1 MYGVARNDAPADLTP
16 VPLDEID
23 LTDPDAYVERVPHEQ
38 FATLRREAPVFW
50 HEDVEGGF
58 WCVTRHADI
67 VRVNR
72 DWETFSSY
80 RGAVFLWT
88 PPDLEMSRLM
98 MLNMDPPEHAK
109 LRKLVNR
116 GFTPKRIRE
125 LQEVLARRATKIV
138 DEVIEAGGC
147 DMVEAVAA
155 ELPLQA
161 IAEFLGVPQEDR
173 HLVFQW
179 SNAMIGSD
187 DPEYATEK
195 DDEGR
200 TAETMAASASL
211 YAYAQGLAEDRRAN
225 PRDDIVTDLVN
236 AEVDGDRL
244 SDMDFNLFF
253 LLLAVAGNETTR
265 NAISHSVLALA
276 ENPDQR
282 AWLREDPDRWD
293 MALEEFLRWSTP
305 VMHFRRTATR
315 DTELGGQAI
324 AEGDRV
330 VIWHISGNRDETVF
344 DDPYAFDLGRT
355 PNDHLAGGASS
366 GNHVAFGGGG
376 PHFCLGANLARAA
389 MRVML
394 QEIVGR
400 LGDFEVDGP
409 VQRLRSNFINGIKH
423 LPVAWSAP

>member
-1 MYGVARNDAPADLTP
+1 MYGVARTDVPTDLPTP
-16 VPLDEID
+16 SLDEID
-23 LTDPDAYVERVPHEQ
+23 LTDPDAYVDRVPHEQ

-67 VRVNR
+67 VTVNR
-72 DWETFSSY
+72 DWETYSSY
-80 RGAVFLWT
+80 KGAVFLWT
-88 PPDLEMSRLM
+88 PDDLEMSRLM

-116 GFTPKRIRE
+116 GFTPRRIRE
-125 LQEVLARRATKIV
+125 LQEVLARRATTIV
-138 DEVIEAGGC
+138 DDVIDQGRC

-173 HLVFQW
+173 HLVFKW
-179 SNAMIGSD
+179 SNTMIGSD
-187 DPEYATEK
+187 DPEYASEK
-195 DDEGR
+195 DASGQ
-200 TAETMAASASL
+200 TAETMAASAEL
-211 YAYAQGLAEDRRAN
+211 YAYAQALAEDRRAN
-225 PRDDIVTDLVN
+225 PRDDIVSDLVH
-236 AEVDGDRL
+236 AEVDGDSL
-244 SDMDFNLFF
+244 SDTDFNLFF

-282 AWLREDPDRWD
+282 AWLREDPERWD
-293 MALEEFLRWSTP
+293 SALEEFLRWSTP

-330 VIWHISGNRDETVF
+330 VIWHISGNRDEAVF
-344 DDPYAFDLGRT
+344 EDPYTLDLGRT
-355 PNDHLAGGASS
+355 PNEHLAGAVSS
-366 GNHVAFGGGG
+366 SHVAFGGGG
-376 PHFCLGANLARAA
+376 PHFCLGANLARAE

-394 QEIVGR
+394 QEVVGR

-423 LPVAWSAP
+423 LPIAWSAS

>member
-1 MYGVARNDAPADLTP
+1 VTAIDPGP

-50 HEDVEGGF
+50 HEDAEGGF
-58 WCVTRHADI
+58 WAVTRHADI
-67 VRVNR
+67 VTVNR
-72 DWETFSSY
+72 DWETYSSY
-80 RGAVFLWT
+80 RGAVFLRT

-98 MLNMDPPEHAK
+98 MLNMDPPDHAK

-125 LQEVLARRATKIV
+125 LQDVLARRATTIV
-138 DEVIEAGGC
+138 DEVIEQGSC
-147 DMVEAVAA
+147 DFVEAVAA

-173 HLVFQW
+173 HLVFHW
-179 SNAMIGSD
+179 SNTMIGSD
-187 DPEYATEK
+187 DPEYASEK
-195 DDEGR
+195 DELGQ
-200 TAETMAASASL
+200 TPETMEASAQL
-211 YAYAQGLAEDRRAN
+211 YAYAQGLAEDRRAT
-225 PRDDIVTDLVN
+225 PRDDIVSDLVH

-244 SDMDFNLFF
+244 TDTDFNLFF

-276 ENPDQR
+276 EHPDQR
-282 AWLREDPDRWD
+282 AALRDDPSGWD
-293 MALEEFLRWSTP
+293 AALEELLRWSTP

-315 DTELGGQAI
+315 DTELAGQGI

-330 VIWHISGNRDETVF
+330 LMWHISGNRDETVF
-344 DDPYAFDLGRT
+344 ADPYALDLTRT
-355 PNDHLAGGASS
+355 PNDHLAA
-366 GNHVAFGGGG
+366 NHVAFGGGG
-376 PHFCLGANLARAA
+376 PHFCLGANLARAE

-394 QEIVGR
+394 QEVVDR

-409 VQRLRSNFINGIKH
+409 VRRLRSNFINGIKH
-423 LPVAWSAP
+423 LPVAWEAP

>member
-1 MYGVARNDAPADLTP
+1 MYGVARTDVPTDLPTP
-16 VPLDEID
+16 SLDEID
-23 LTDPDAYVERVPHEQ
+23 LTDPDAYVDRVPHEQ

-67 VRVNR
+67 VTVNR
-72 DWETFSSY
+72 DWETYSSY
-80 RGAVFLWT
+80 KGAVFLWT
-88 PPDLEMSRLM
+88 PDDLEMSRLM

-116 GFTPKRIRE
+116 GFTPRRIRE
-125 LQEVLARRATKIV
+125 LQEVLARRATTIV
-138 DEVIEAGGC
+138 DDVIDQGRC

-173 HLVFQW
+173 HLVFKW
-179 SNAMIGSD
+179 SNTMIGSD
-187 DPEYATEK
+187 DPEYASEK
-195 DDEGR
+195 DASGQ
-200 TAETMAASASL
+200 TAETMAASAEL
-211 YAYAQGLAEDRRAN
+211 YAYAQALAEDRRAN
-225 PRDDIVTDLVN
+225 PRDDIVSDLVH
-236 AEVDGDRL
+236 AEVDGDSL
-244 SDMDFNLFF
+244 SDTDFNLFF

-282 AWLREDPDRWD
+282 AWLREDPERWD
-293 MALEEFLRWSTP
+293 SALEEFLRWSTP

-330 VIWHISGNRDETVF
+330 VIWHISGNRDEAVF
-344 DDPYAFDLGRT
+344 EDPYTLDLGRT
-355 PNDHLAGGASS
+355 PNDHLAGAVSS
-366 GNHVAFGGGG
+366 NHVAFGGGG
-376 PHFCLGANLARAA
+376 PHFCLGANLARAE

-394 QEIVGR
+394 QEVVGR
-400 LGDFEVDGP
+400 LGDFEVDGR

-423 LPVAWSAP
+423 LPVAWSTP

>member
-1 MYGVARNDAPADLTP
+1 VAVTDLP
-16 VPLDEID
+16 SVPLDEID
-23 LTDPDAYVERVPHEQ
+23 LTDPDAYVDRVPHEQ

-67 VRVNR
+67 VTVNR
-72 DWETFSSY
+72 DWETYSSY

-88 PPDLEMSRLM
+88 PDDLEMSRLM

-116 GFTPKRIRE
+116 GFTPRRIRE
-125 LQEVLARRATKIV
+125 LQEVLARRATTIV
-138 DEVIEAGGC
+138 DEVIEAGSC

-161 IAEFLGVPQEDR
+161 IAEFLGVPQDDR
-173 HLVFQW
+173 HLVFKW
-179 SNAMIGSD
+179 SNTMIGSD
-187 DPEYATEK
+187 DPEYASEK
-195 DDEGR
+195 DETGQ
-200 TAETMAASASL
+200 TAETMAASVEL
-211 YAYAQGLAEDRRAN
+211 YAYAQALAEDRRAH
-225 PRDDIVTDLVN
+225 PRDDIVSDLVH
-236 AEVDGDRL
+236 AEVDGDVL
-244 SDMDFNLFF
+244 SDTDFNLFF

-276 ENPDQR
+276 DNPDQR
-282 AWLREDPDRWD
+282 AWLREDPARWEP
-293 MALEEFLRWSTP
+293 AVEEMLRWSTP

-315 DTELGGQAI
+315 DTVLGGQAI

-330 VIWHISGNRDETVF
+330 VIWHISGNRDEAVF
-344 DDPYAFDLGRT
+344 TDPYRLDLGRT
-355 PNDHLAGGASS
+355 PNEHLSS
-366 GNHVAFGGGG
+366 TAGNHVAFGGGG
-376 PHFCLGANLARAA
+376 PHFCLGAKLARAE

-394 QEIVGR
+394 EEVVGR

-423 LPVAWSAP
+423 LPIAWSAS